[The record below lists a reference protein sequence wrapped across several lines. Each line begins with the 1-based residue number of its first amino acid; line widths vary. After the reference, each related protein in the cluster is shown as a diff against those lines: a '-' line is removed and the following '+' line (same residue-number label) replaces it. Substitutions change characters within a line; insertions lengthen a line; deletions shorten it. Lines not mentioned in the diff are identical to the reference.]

1 MTGRMLAK
9 MKVFPEDMFID
20 VSLYQQSEGLLKHVD
35 RQIKD
40 YWEPVFVA
48 GLAFFLDHNS
58 QKVIPFVAGD

>member
-1 MTGRMLAK
+1 

-35 RQIKD
+35 RHIKD

-48 GLAFFLDHNS
+48 GLGFFLDHHS
-58 QKVIPFVAGD
+58 